1 MPRLVPIANLF
12 AIPDCAARDSW
23 QTGAMTRLHFL
34 AALVLLVQGPTVQET
49 NDRTVKDVMARIA
62 GHENDPA
69 ERVFKNVQW
78 LKGVPA
84 GTFLEIMNRGY
95 SKALGVTCAHCHVET
110 DFASDEKRQKKA
122 AREMQVM
129 HSNIND
135 QLRKLQHLD
144 IDPDKRS
151 INCAA
156 CHRGSI
162 DPRAAR

>member
-1 MPRLVPIANLF
+1 MIHLYA
-12 AIPDCAARDSW
+12 
-23 QTGAMTRLHFL
+23 L
-34 AALVLLVQGPTVQET
+34 AASLLLTQGQTAQQT
-49 NDRTVKDVMARIA
+49 NDRIVGEFMARIA
-62 GHENDPA
+62 GHEREPA
-69 ERVFKNVQW
+69 ETVFSNVQW

-84 GTFLEIMNRGY
+84 GTFLEIMNTGY

-110 DFASDEKRQKKA
+110 DFASDEKRPKKA

-129 HSNIND
+129 HRSINE
-135 QLRKLQHLD
+135 QLRNLQYLA

-162 DPRAAR
+162 DPRTAGR

>member
-1 MPRLVPIANLF
+1 
-12 AIPDCAARDSW
+12 
-23 QTGAMTRLHFL
+23 MTRLGFL
-34 AALVLLVQGPTVQET
+34 AALLLLQGPTIQEA
-49 NDRTVKDVMARIA
+49 NDRVVKDFMARIA
-62 GHENDPA
+62 GHEREPA

-84 GTFLEIMNRGY
+84 ATFLEIMNGGY

-110 DFASDEKRQKKA
+110 DFASDEKRPKKA

-129 HSNIND
+129 HKSIND
-135 QLRKLQHLD
+135 QLRQLQYLD
-144 IDPDKRS
+144 IDADKRS

>member
-1 MPRLVPIANLF
+1 
-12 AIPDCAARDSW
+12 
-23 QTGAMTRLHFL
+23 MTRLNIVVAVALL
-34 AALVLLVQGPTVQET
+34 AQGPSVQDT
-49 NDRTVKDVMARIA
+49 NDRTVKDFMARIA
-62 GHENDPA
+62 GHETDPA

-84 GTFLEIMNRGY
+84 ATFLEIMNRGY
-95 SKALGVTCAHCHVET
+95 SRALGVTCTHCHVET

-122 AREMQVM
+122 AREMQVL
-129 HSNIND
+129 HSNINE

-144 IDPDKRS
+144 IDADRRA

-162 DPRAAR
+162 DPRTAGR

>member
-1 MPRLVPIANLF
+1 
-12 AIPDCAARDSW
+12 
-23 QTGAMTRLHFL
+23 MTRLHFL
-34 AALVLLVQGPTVQET
+34 AALALLIQGSTVQET
-49 NDRTVKDVMARIA
+49 NDRIARDFMARIA
-62 GHENDPA
+62 GHEKEPA

-84 GTFLEIMNRGY
+84 GTFLEIMNHGY
-95 SKALGVTCAHCHVET
+95 SNALGVTCVHCHVET
-110 DFASDEKRQKKA
+110 DFASDEKRPKKA

-135 QLRKLQHLD
+135 QLRKLQHLE

-162 DPRAAR
+162 DPRTAR